1 MLFSA
6 ELIEEL
12 EKIDPQTRSVFI
24 KILKFVEKAVGEV
37 VKREDFLEL
46 RKELEILTKAVREL
60 AEAQKK
66 TEERLTRLEQ
76 VVAELAEAQKRT
88 EQRVEEL
95 AEAQKKTEERLT
107 RLEQVVAELAE
118 AQKRTEQRVE
128 ELAEAQKKTEERLV
142 RLENTVA
149 ELAEAQKKTEERLTR
164 LEQVV
169 AELAEAQKRTEQR
182 VEELAEAQEK
192 TEERLVRLENTVAS
206 LTETVKKL
214 TEEHKKMREQ
224 IGGLSHT
231 VGYILEDRAFKG
243 LPGILKR
250 DFGIESVEY
259 LKRDYIEIS
268 PGKYEEVN
276 IVGRGKK
283 DGEDVWIVGDC
294 KTQLK
299 KRDVDEFIST
309 IQKIEKVI
317 EGKKILITVVYQASP
332 DVRKYVEEKGIRL
345 YFSYEMP
352 L

>member
-12 EKIDPQTRSVFI
+12 EKIDPQTRTVFI

-66 TEERLTRLEQ
+66 AEERLVRLENT
-76 VVAELAEAQKRT
+76 VA
-88 EQRVEEL
+88 EL

-182 VEELAEAQEK
+182 VEELAEAQKK
-192 TEERLVRLENTVAS
+192 TEERLVRLENIVAS

-224 IGGLSHT
+224 IGGISRT
-231 VGYILEDRAFKG
+231 FGYILEDRAFKG

-250 DFGIESVEY
+250 DFGIESLEY

>member
-1 MLFSA
+1 
-6 ELIEEL
+6 
-12 EKIDPQTRSVFI
+12 
-24 KILKFVEKAVGEV
+24 
-37 VKREDFLEL
+37 
-46 RKELEILTKAVREL
+46 
-60 AEAQKK
+60 
-66 TEERLTRLEQ
+66 
-76 VVAELAEAQKRT
+76 
-88 EQRVEEL
+88 
-95 AEAQKKTEERLT
+95 
-107 RLEQVVAELAE
+107 
-118 AQKRTEQRVE
+118 
-128 ELAEAQKKTEERLV
+128 
-142 RLENTVA
+142 
-149 ELAEAQKKTEERLTR
+149 
-164 LEQVV
+164 
-169 AELAEAQKRTEQR
+169 
-182 VEELAEAQEK
+182 
-192 TEERLVRLENTVAS
+192 
-206 LTETVKKL
+206 
-214 TEEHKKMREQ
+214 MREQ

-317 EGKKILITVVYQASP
+317 AGKKILITVVYQASP

>member
-12 EKIDPQTRSVFI
+12 EKIDPQTRTVFI

-66 TEERLTRLEQ
+66 SEG
-76 VVAELAEAQKRT
+76 
-88 EQRVEEL
+88 
-95 AEAQKKTEERLT
+95 
-107 RLEQVVAELAE
+107 
-118 AQKRTEQRVE
+118 
-128 ELAEAQKKTEERLV
+128 
-142 RLENTVA
+142 
-149 ELAEAQKKTEERLTR
+149 
-164 LEQVV
+164 
-169 AELAEAQKRTEQR
+169 
-182 VEELAEAQEK
+182 
-192 TEERLVRLENTVAS
+192 RLVRLENTVAS

-224 IGGLSHT
+224 IGGISHT
-231 VGYILEDRAFKG
+231 VGYILEDRAYKG

-250 DFGIESVEY
+250 DFGIESVDY
-259 LKRDYIEIS
+259 LKREYIEIS

-309 IQKIEKVI
+309 IQKIEKVM

-332 DVRKYVEEKGIRL
+332 NVRKYVEEKGIRL